1 MEVSVIIYSTILVA
15 LLVLAIL
22 VCAMPMDAQ

>member
-1 MEVSVIIYSTILVA
+1 MIIYSTILVA

-22 VCAMPMDAQ
+22 VCAMPMDAR